1 MNVLVTGGTGF
12 VGSHLIDALL
22 ERGDTVTALV
32 RSPAKAKAA
41 DFEPRGVRQVVG
53 DLHDQPAL
61 QQATAGQDV
70 IYHVAGLV
78 AARNSAEFDY
88 ANREGSANVLRAA
101 ATHGSPRFVLVS
113 SMAAAGPSAPGRPLT
128 GNETPAPVTHYGRSK
143 LAGEEEVRRSALP
156 WTILRPSV
164 VYGPRDTEVL
174 KVFKLA
180 RWGLTPVFG
189 SGDQEL
195 SAVTGEDLAG
205 ALVAA
210 AGLDLA
216 IGRTYY
222 PCHPQIFSS
231 RTLAQTIGK
240 AVGKEVATP
249 GIPEW
254 LARGLLSVTGAAAHV
269 ANQATLLNA
278 DKANEFFAPAWTGDP
293 ATLTNDT
300 GWKAQ
305 HDLASG
311 VTLTAAW
318 YRDQGW
324 L

>member
-12 VGSHLIDALL
+12 VGSHLIDVLL

-32 RSPAKAKAA
+32 RSPAKAKAGNL
-41 DFEPRGVRQVVG
+41 EPRGVRLVTG

-61 QQATAGQDV
+61 QQATAGQEV

-78 AARNSAEFDY
+78 AARNPAEFDS
-88 ANREGSANVLRAA
+88 ANREGSANLLGAA

-113 SMAAAGPSAPGRPLT
+113 SMAAAGPSAPGKPLT
-128 GNETPAPVTHYGRSK
+128 GNETPQPVTHYGRSK
-143 LAGEEEVRRSALP
+143 LAGEEEVRHSSLP
-156 WTILRPSV
+156 WTILRPSM

-180 RWGLTPVFG
+180 RWGVAPVFG

-195 SAVTGEDLAG
+195 SAVTGEDLARS
-205 ALVAA
+205 LIAA
-210 AGLDLA
+210 ALSERSVGK
-216 IGRTYY
+216 TYY
-222 PCHPQIFSS
+222 PCHQEIFTS
-231 RTLAQTIGK
+231 RAFAQAVGK

-249 GIPEW
+249 GVPEW
-254 LARGLLSVTGAAAHV
+254 MGRGILSLTGAAARL

-278 DKANEFFAPAWTGDP
+278 DKANEFFQPAWTGDP
-293 ATLTNDT
+293 AALTQDT
-300 GWKAQ
+300 GWEAQ
-305 HDLASG
+305 HDLTSG

-318 YRDQGW
+318 YRAAGW